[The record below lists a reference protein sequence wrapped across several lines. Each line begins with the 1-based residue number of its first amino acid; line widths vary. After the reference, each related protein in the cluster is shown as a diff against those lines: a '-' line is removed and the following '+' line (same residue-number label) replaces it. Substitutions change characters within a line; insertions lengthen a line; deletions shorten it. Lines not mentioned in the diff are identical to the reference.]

1 MCLVNDCRRCV
12 RLDASANSGQLKM
25 DANCK
30 YEFKISDAHVR
41 WSMTPLDGEMLRGNR
56 KWMNLPWRILLS
68 SFPSKHLSLGRVSC
82 LCVGSSWLLPPV
94 FVRLVLLASV
104 GVSRGLLRE
113 SGGSDSMCGCW
124 LWWCGLEKI
133 PFCCTAPP
141 AIIFY
146 KEAVGSLSFSLHA
159 IRRYVVS
166 KCETTMIW
174 MFGVRRSSVAA

>member
-1 MCLVNDCRRCV
+1 MNIIP
-12 RLDASANSGQLKM
+12 G
-25 DANCK
+25 
-30 YEFKISDAHVR
+30 AHVL
-41 WSMTPLDGEMLRGNR
+41 WSMTTLDGEMLRWKAIILSWIFIKALVFGKSR
-56 KWMNLPWRILLS
+56 LFIAKWVAYVVDNIW
-68 SFPSKHLSLGRVSC
+68 V
-82 LCVGSSWLLPPV
+82 LPPV

-146 KEAVGSLSFSLHA
+146 KEALGSVLFSLHA
-159 IRRYVVS
+159 ICKYVVS
-166 KCETTMIW
+166 KCETTIIW

>member
-1 MCLVNDCRRCV
+1 
-12 RLDASANSGQLKM
+12 M

-30 YEFKISDAHVR
+30 YEYNPRCTCLVKHDRVIWWDAR
-41 WSMTPLDGEMLRGNR
+41 WKAKANLQWTII
-56 KWMNLPWRILLS
+56 LPWVYIKALVFGKSRYFIGKWVAYLDNLW
-68 SFPSKHLSLGRVSC
+68 V
-82 LCVGSSWLLPPV
+82 LPPV

-146 KEAVGSLSFSLHA
+146 KEALGSLSFSLDA
-159 IRRYVVS
+159 IRRYGR
-166 KCETTMIW
+166 
-174 MFGVRRSSVAA
+174 F